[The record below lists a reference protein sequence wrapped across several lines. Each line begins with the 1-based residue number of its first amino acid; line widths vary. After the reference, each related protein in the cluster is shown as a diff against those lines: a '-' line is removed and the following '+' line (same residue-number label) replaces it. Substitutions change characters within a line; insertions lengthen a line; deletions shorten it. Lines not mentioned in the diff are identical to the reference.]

1 MWIIS
6 GNIND
11 GYPFIRGNNEL
22 DLLDFTFIQDS
33 SIGSLTFTTPLYSGT
48 GTQSLQAS
56 DVLVSIYDPDGTM
69 SLTSSNPLNFYVLV
83 TISHLCLDAHQL
95 VFLLE
100 MNSLDLVHLL
110 WDEFLLY
117 SFKYTTIYSGG
128 SPVIANKYL
137 SANLVAAPAFTVSV
151 TQEKTKK
158 GFTTPG
164 QVEWTYFVQD
174 GYGAGRSRLFI
185 DHREFSSQ
193 GVKPEDLTH
202 LQYADIYNGP
212 VIYKSGGITDWG
224 IYEVPTSFSAITSS
238 TYGSNVIRNTGT
250 GEYALKLE
258 FTFANYQDNI
268 VEPGETVSLTA
279 EFSRSLLSTPT
290 MNVEYVVSEATTTTQ
305 QYSVISKIQGSV
317 LNLASNTWAFNFTV
331 SNTLPVFD
339 ADRTVQ
345 QILSSPNPQFFQR
358 FGGMRILP
366 SATASDS
373 FGRSAQTTSASV
385 TLNMAKIYLDSNGV
399 TVKCPTA
406 NVSDTA
412 VINGKQYIVVDEQAL
427 RTRVNNGSDVSCVC
441 TSKVTNMSLLFKD
454 KSTFNGDISTWDT
467 SNVVN
472 MQKMFQSATSFIGTS
487 TLSSD
492 VLSYWDTSSVND
504 MSYMFSYAASFTG
517 QLSSWDTSNVSATNE
532 MFRSAHS
539 FNGNITNWNTSKVT
553 TMYYMFQDA
562 KNLMVIFQVG
572 MFPLLPIWKECFTVL
587 SYIMIV

>member
-1 MWIIS
+1 M
-6 GNIND
+6 
-11 GYPFIRGNNEL
+11 EL
-22 DLLDFTFIQDS
+22 GEAD
-33 SIGSLTFTTPLYSGT
+33 
-48 GTQSLQAS
+48 
-56 DVLVSIYDPDGTM
+56 
-69 SLTSSNPLNFYVLV
+69 
-83 TISHLCLDAHQL
+83 
-95 VFLLE
+95 FLLIIE
-100 MNSLDLVHLL
+100 
-110 WDEFLLY
+110 
-117 SFKYTTIYSGG
+117 SF
-128 SPVIANKYL
+128 
-137 SANLVAAPAFTVSV
+137 
-151 TQEKTKK
+151 Q
-158 GFTTPG
+158 
-164 QVEWTYFVQD
+164 
-174 GYGAGRSRLFI
+174 AG
-185 DHREFSSQ
+185 

-539 FNGNITNWNTSKVT
+539 FNGNITNVEYIKGYNHVL
-553 TMYYMFQDA
+553 Y
-562 KNLMVIFQVG
+562 V
-572 MFPLLPIWKECFTVL
+572 PRCKEV
-587 SYIMIV
+587 